1 MMFFKGFMLRG
12 LYQTLRADGAVPAWT
27 MVLFIALCI
36 AASYFL
42 GSLNFAVILSNKRYH
57 DDIRNHGSG
66 NGGTTNMLRTFGR
79 LAAILTFVG
88 DIAKGMVAVLI
99 GSALLGVTFGGYMA
113 AFFCMLGHMFPIFY
127 KFKGGKGVATSIG
140 AIFLLCPFV
149 ALIMILIFAIIVIGT
164 KYVSLGSIMAALV
177 FPVLLYRVNL
187 IQDDAGWFVANNI
200 GWGFDIIFA
209 FLMMAMVVFM
219 HRENIKRLLAGKESK
234 ISFNKKNKGEED
246 GK

>member
-1 MMFFKGFMLRG
+1 MLFSGFMLRG
-12 LYQTLRADGAVPAWT
+12 LYQTLRASDAVPAWS
-27 MVLFIALCI
+27 MVAFIVGCI
-36 AASYFL
+36 VIGYLL
-42 GSLNFAVILSNKRYH
+42 GSLNFAVMLSNKKYH

-79 LAAILTFVG
+79 LAAFLTFVG
-88 DIAKGMVAVLI
+88 DILKGMVAVCI
-99 GSALLGVTFGGYMA
+99 GSALLGLTFGGHLA

-140 AIFLLCPFV
+140 AILMLSPV
-149 ALIMILIFAIIVIGT
+149 VGLIMILVFVIIVVGT
-164 KYVSLGSIMAALV
+164 KFVSLGSVMAALIY
-177 FPVLLYRVNL
+177 PVLLYRINL
-187 IQDDAGWFVANNI
+187 IQDEAGWFVANNI

-219 HRENIKRLLAGKESK
+219 HRENIKRLIAGKESK
-234 ISFNKKNKGEED
+234 VSFSKKNKGENN